1 MIRAVIFDFDGVIAN
16 SEPLHFAAFRDI
28 LSRETVALTERDYY
42 QRYLGFDDAGVFE
55 AVARDQGIAWNRDRI
70 RELLERKAA
79 RLEELERL
87 TSMLFPGAEA
97 AIRRLSADVPLGIA
111 SGAIRPEIER
121 VLERAGLRHLFGA
134 IVAAGDTA
142 RGKPAPDPYIRA
154 VSLLS
159 AASGL
164 PLEPHECVAIEDSR
178 WGLQSARSAGL
189 RTVAVAHTYSADE
202 LLEADL
208 VIPGLEG
215 LSLTNLHSIESA

>member
-28 LSRETVALTERDYY
+28 LYRESVALTERDYY

-55 AVARDQGIAWNRDRI
+55 AVARDQGIAWNGDRI

-87 TSMLFPGAEA
+87 TSTLFPGAEA

-121 VLERAGLRHLFGA
+121 VLQRAGLKHLFGA

-142 RGKPAPDPYIRA
+142 RGKPAPDPYLRA
-154 VSLLS
+154 
-159 AASGL
+159 
-164 PLEPHECVAIEDSR
+164 
-178 WGLQSARSAGL
+178 
-189 RTVAVAHTYSADE
+189 
-202 LLEADL
+202 
-208 VIPGLEG
+208 
-215 LSLTNLHSIESA
+215 